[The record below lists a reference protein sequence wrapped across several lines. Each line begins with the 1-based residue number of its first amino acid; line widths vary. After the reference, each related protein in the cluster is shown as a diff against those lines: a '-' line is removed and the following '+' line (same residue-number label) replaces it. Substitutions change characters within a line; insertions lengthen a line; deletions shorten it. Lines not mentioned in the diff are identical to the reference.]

1 MREVLYEESSTLI
14 NFKSA
19 ALKHNVF
26 LVLSIISFMLIF
38 PWILVFAPAWVYTS
52 SVSWILKAIFVV
64 VPIVLL
70 ILLGF
75 LSIKFKNKFFVEYD
89 YVFVNGSIRFSKVIK
104 HKNRK
109 FITKFEATDIEKMGK
124 VGSKTFYQYL
134 ERETIVTEVLTKN
147 ELPMTGKDF
156 YYLLVNLGGQTT
168 MYVIECTQNFL
179 INVLKFSKG
188 KSILDEEIK

>member
-14 NFKSA
+14 NYKSA
-19 ALKHNVF
+19 AFKHNIF
-26 LVLSIISFMLIF
+26 SVLSIVSFLLIF
-38 PWILVFAPAWVYTS
+38 PWILVFAPAWVYTAE
-52 SVSWILKAIFVV
+52 VSWILKVVFVAL
-64 VPIVLL
+64 PIVLL
-70 ILLGF
+70 ILLGVF
-75 LSIKFKNKFFVEYD
+75 SIKLKNKFFVEYD

-109 FITKFEATDIEKMGK
+109 FISKFEATDIEKMGK

-134 ERETIVTEVLTKN
+134 ERETITTEVLTKN

-156 YYLLVNLGGQTT
+156 YYLVVNSGGQTI